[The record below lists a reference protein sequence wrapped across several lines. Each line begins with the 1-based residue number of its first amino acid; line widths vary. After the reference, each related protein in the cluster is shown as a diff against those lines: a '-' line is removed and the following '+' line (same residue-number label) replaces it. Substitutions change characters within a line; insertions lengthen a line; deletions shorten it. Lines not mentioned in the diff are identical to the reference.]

1 MSERWKHQIVS
12 GLTWTIVTLLI
23 LVVFDYKNN
32 TFEKIASRFVVFS
45 LIGIFVFGYWSW
57 KNKQNKK

>member
-1 MSERWKHQIVS
+1 MSERWKHQVIS
-12 GLTWTIVTLLI
+12 GLAWAVVTLLI
-23 LVVFDYKNN
+23 ITVFDYKNN
-32 TFEKIASRFVVFS
+32 TFEKIAARFVVFS